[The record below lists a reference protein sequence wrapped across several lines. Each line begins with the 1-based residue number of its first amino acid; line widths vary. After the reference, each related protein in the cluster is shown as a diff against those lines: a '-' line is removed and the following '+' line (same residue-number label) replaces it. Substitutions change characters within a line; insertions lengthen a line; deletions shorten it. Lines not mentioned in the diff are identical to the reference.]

1 MSDLRIHIPN
11 DLFAP
16 AAYQEF
22 SGTYEPSVLKAGPDL
37 YTFARP
43 VTWSVSVSNVGDA
56 LLVTG
61 TAEGD
66 AKTSCAR
73 CLDDVELSLFGEVE
87 GYFLIGEESE
97 APEDMDDD
105 EFDVLPDDHYLDL
118 RPLIEAALL
127 LDIPLIPLCDDACKG
142 LCPNCGANLN
152 EGACSCP
159 SEEEDPFAEHP
170 FAALKDYQFKEAE

>member
-1 MSDLRIHIPN
+1 MADLRIHISN

-16 AAYQEF
+16 AAYEDF
-22 SGTYEPSVLKAGPDL
+22 SGAYDLGVLKAGPDL
-37 YTFARP
+37 YTFDGP
-43 VTWSVSVSNVGDA
+43 VTWSVAISNVGDA
-56 LLVTG
+56 LLVSG
-61 TAEGD
+61 TVEAD

-73 CLDDVELSLFGEVE
+73 CLEDVELSLFGEIE
-87 GYFLIGEESE
+87 GYFLIGEDSE

-142 LCPNCGANLN
+142 LCPTCGANLN
-152 EGACSCP
+152 EGQCSCAQ
-159 SEEEDPFAEHP
+159 EDAEPFREHP
-170 FAALKDYQFKEAE
+170 FAALKDYRFGEAE